1 MNFTKEQFYQ
11 RQTILRE
18 FGESGQQKLQD
29 TKVLIIGCGGLGNP
43 AAVYLAA
50 SGIGG
55 LHLVD
60 FDTIN
65 ITNLHRQ
72 VFFKTAQIGESK
84 AEILANHIQEIAPFV
99 AVTFS
104 NQAISKVNIFETIND
119 FDIVLDCTDS
129 LAIKYLIND
138 ACVLQG
144 KPLVY
149 GSLYKFDGYVAS
161 FNVLENSDS
170 RTANLRDAFPEIP
183 KTNIP
188 NCSEVGTLNPIVG
201 SIGIMQANEVIKII
215 TEIGTPLTNQIL
227 ILNSLDNSQ
236 FRMNLKTKIT
246 KQEIKNIFT
255 KSEYFDANCEI
266 QEPQLLIT
274 PEQLKQ
280 NLKTKKPTLI
290 SVMEDIDFELPF
302 SVDAK
307 IPLSKFLDWI
317 GSPEQKEILVK
328 RPQND
333 IVIVCK
339 KGITS
344 YTAAKIW
351 HDHFPN
357 SLVFSLKNGIE
368 AYE

>member
-11 RQTILRE
+11 RQTILKE
-18 FGESGQQKLQD
+18 FGERGQQKLQEA
-29 TKVLIIGCGGLGNP
+29 KILIIGCGGLGNP

-50 SGIGG
+50 SGIGR
-55 LHLVD
+55 LHLID

-72 VFFKTAQIGESK
+72 VFFKTAQIGKSK
-84 AEILANHIQEIAPFV
+84 AEVLAKHIQEIAPLV

-104 NQAISKVNIFETIND
+104 NQAISKANIAATISD

-129 LAIKYLIND
+129 LTIKYLIND
-138 ACVLQG
+138 TCVLQD
-144 KPLVY
+144 KPLIY

-161 FNVLENSDS
+161 FNVSETSEK

-183 KTNIP
+183 KTMIP
-188 NCSEVGTLNPIVG
+188 NCAEVGTLNPIVG
-201 SIGIMQANEVIKII
+201 SIGIMQANEVIKIV
-215 TEIGTPLTNQIL
+215 TGIGTPLINQIL

-236 FRMNLKTKIT
+236 FRMKLKTKIT
-246 KQEIKNIFT
+246 KREIEKIYA
-255 KSEYFDANCEI
+255 KSDYFDATCEI
-266 QEPQLLIT
+266 QETHLLIT
-274 PEQLKQ
+274 PKQLRQ

-290 SVMEDIDFELPF
+290 SVIEDVDFELPF
-302 SVDAK
+302 LVDAK
-307 IPLSKFLDWI
+307 IPLSKFSNWI
-317 GSPEQKEILVK
+317 GSTEQKEILE
-328 RPQND
+328 QQANNE